1 MYETF
6 FSLRLPNTDTH
17 FNRQTPGTS
26 TLSCVDIF
34 DRNVHDFRG
43 LCSPLSMDE
52 RWHAC
57 EVLFDFLFHV
67 VFVGSAVD
75 EVSLLVGYLSKVCE
89 SEWETA
95 SKEVSGGQQISRS
108 GHRELRHRF
117 ALRTSSLIYLLL
129 QSPTA
134 PSDFLSNLVRACGG
148 VQACA
153 AWMLSSLVN
162 SHCDKIRAVGIRCVV
177 AYLRATGSHPDAPLT
192 LDDPSSI
199 EITGKS
205 LEGKTLQE
213 NTLTLISHVGQG
225 LMNSN
230 VGKGLASIGPVM
242 RPNSHAAPKL
252 TPRVAYKLL
261 WHLLKSHRY
270 RIEAWTQASLVGIV
284 FDQKS
289 ITLAMEDRSLHENL
303 YTPDSVFHNT
313 TTLNWIW
320 ISKVMQDNTVSIDAP
335 MTGELGINTI
345 VRLLR
350 FLPGDCLEN
359 WLVDLAQQAA
369 RTQGVVDMLSST
381 VDWQPCLFHLASE
394 LLESLVTAK
403 VMDRAHPHIAT
414 SQAKQ
419 FDAEAT
425 ARRLDLV
432 LDLYA
437 VLLANLFRR
446 GGEKALVSIEDCSSL
461 QRVCVN
467 GQQVLIFILSKLFEN
482 LAESGVL
489 PLEKVVVHAA
499 VHSMEQHRVLLK
511 RSARLIT
518 DTILSNSSKGMTMP
532 EAVDCWRS
540 LRHLTAVAVA
550 MISRLG

>member
-1 MYETF
+1 
-6 FSLRLPNTDTH
+6 
-17 FNRQTPGTS
+17 
-26 TLSCVDIF
+26 
-34 DRNVHDFRG
+34 
-43 LCSPLSMDE
+43 
-52 RWHAC
+52 
-57 EVLFDFLFHV
+57 
-67 VFVGSAVD
+67 VGSAVD
-75 EVSLLVGYLSKVCE
+75 EVGLLVGYLSKVCD

-95 SKEVSGGQQISRS
+95 SKEVSCGQQISRS

-117 ALRTSSLIYLLL
+117 ALRTSSLIHLLL

-162 SHCDKIRAVGIRCVV
+162 SYCDRIRGLGIRCFV
-177 AYLRATGSHPDAPLT
+177 AYLRATGSHPDAPLA

-199 EITGKS
+199 EIIGRS
-205 LEGKTLQE
+205 SEGKTLQE
-213 NTLTLISHVGQG
+213 NTLTLISHVGHG

-242 RPNSHAAPKL
+242 RSNSHAAPKL

-270 RIEAWTQASLVGIV
+270 RIEVWTQASLVGIV
-284 FDQKS
+284 FEQKS
-289 ITLAMEDRSLHENL
+289 LTSAIVDPSLRDNL

-313 TTLNWIW
+313 TTLNWVW
-320 ISKVMQDNTVSIDAP
+320 VSKLMQDNTVSIESP
-335 MTGELGINTI
+335 ITGELGMNTI

-369 RTQGVVDMLSST
+369 RTQSVVDMLSST
-381 VDWQPCLFHLASE
+381 VDWQPCLFQLASE
-394 LLESLVTAK
+394 LLESAVCATTK
-403 VMDRAHPHIAT
+403 VMDRADPQIEVR
-414 SQAKQ
+414 QAKS

-425 ARRLDLV
+425 SRRLDLA

-437 VLLANLFRR
+437 ILLANLFRR
-446 GGEKALVSIEDCSSL
+446 GGEKALISIEDCSSL

-489 PLEKVVVHAA
+489 PLEKVAVHAA
-499 VHSMEQHRVLLK
+499 LHCLEQHRVLLK

-540 LRHLTAVAVA
+540 LRHLTAVSVA